1 MLGHWAS
8 SQTVLSFKHESE
20 PLTSLNHIGVNM
32 RKEKSG
38 NWGIGFSVWLFLLV
52 DSVVSSFKF
61 ISTPNQNTFFGC

>member
-1 MLGHWAS
+1 M
-8 SQTVLSFKHESE
+8 LSFKHESKS
-20 PLTSLNHIGVNM
+20 LTSLNHIGVNM

-61 ISTPNQNTFFGC
+61 ISTPN